1 MQDFYFFHQSYLDK
15 KDKKDK
21 IDKIDKILV
30 ENPFFF
36 L

>member
-1 MQDFYFFHQSYLDK
+1 MQDSYFFHQSYL
-15 KDKKDK
+15 DKKDK

>member
-21 IDKIDKILV
+21 KDKIDKILV

>member
-21 IDKIDKILV
+21 IDKILV